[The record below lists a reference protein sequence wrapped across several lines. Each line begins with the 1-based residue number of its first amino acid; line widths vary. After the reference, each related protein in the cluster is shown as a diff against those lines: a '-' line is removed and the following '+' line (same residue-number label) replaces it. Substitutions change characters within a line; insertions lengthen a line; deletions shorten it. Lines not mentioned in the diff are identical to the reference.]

1 MKFRILFIFFLAI
14 LGFNCSHKPYQP
26 NYNQQTSHNNTIK
39 SRSAIIDR
47 QSRQEIRR
55 SNLQRKRA
63 RKDRKVKKLNK
74 KANKYSRKL
83 VK

>member
-1 MKFRILFIFFLAI
+1 MLRFLFIFLVLI
-14 LGFNCSHKPYQP
+14 LGLQCSHRPYQP

>member
-1 MKFRILFIFFLAI
+1 MLRLLFILI
-14 LGFNCSHKPYQP
+14 LVIVGLRCSKRPYQP
-26 NYNQQTSHNNTIK
+26 NYNNHVSHNDVVK
-39 SRSAIIDR
+39 SRDKIVLKQAER
-47 QSRQEIRR
+47 EIRR

-63 RKDRKVKKLNK
+63 RKERSARHLNK

>member
-1 MKFRILFIFFLAI
+1 MKFQILLIFFLAI
-14 LGFNCSHKPYQP
+14 LGFDCSHRPYQP

-39 SRSAIIDR
+39 SRSAIIDK

-63 RKDRKVKKLNK
+63 RKDRKVKRLNK
-74 KANKYSRKL
+74 KASKYSKKL